1 MRKIKQFKIKLDDK
15 DNVQELLQE
24 IYNEACKNIEEAQR
38 HINKI
43 ESSTNINDEI
53 IDGKSKYA
61 KAINDFIAT
70 KDKAIGRKLDVAKTM
85 AEILKINGNTSN
97 NFTEGSV
104 PDNWDD
110 VMSNVY
116 DVPKE
121 NKPIEYTLK

>member
-1 MRKIKQFKIKLDDK
+1 MKTLKQFKIKLDDK

-43 ESSTNINDEI
+43 ESSTNINEEV

-70 KDKAIGRKLDVAKTM
+70 KDRAIGRKLDVAKTM
-85 AEILKINGNTSN
+85 AEILKINGNVTQ

-104 PDNWDD
+104 PDNWD
-110 VMSNVY
+110 VMMSNMP
-116 DVPKE
+116 DSTKD
-121 NKPIEYTLK
+121 NKPIEYTLR